1 LAADRFAD
9 LGGPVLAWSTITYG
23 AVVSAVL
30 ATAAAALLTRSGRIP
45 VALTVGLCA
54 LVGPFAW
61 NAILRATHAGEFFTD
76 APLVV
81 LPASWQDT
89 GSGVFTI
96 ALAALALGFGPLAG
110 APARRVAV
118 LAGVAGLIAFAV
130 DVYLY

>member
-1 LAADRFAD
+1 MAPRSRRR
-9 LGGPVLAWSTITYG
+9 P
-23 AVVSAVL
+23 
-30 ATAAAALLTRSGRIP
+30 ATPCALLTPTGRLP
-45 VALTVGLCA
+45 ASLTVGLCA
-54 LVGPFAW
+54 LAGPFAW
-61 NAILRATHAGEFFTD
+61 NAILRATHAREFFTD

-110 APARRVAV
+110 APARRTAV

>member
-1 LAADRFAD
+1 M
-9 LGGPVLAWSTITYG
+9 LAWSTIAYG

-30 ATAAAALLTRSGRIP
+30 ATGAAALLMRTGRLP

-54 LVGPFAW
+54 LAGPFAW
-61 NAILRATHAGEFFTD
+61 NAILRATHAREFFTD

-89 GSGVFTI
+89 GSGVFTL
-96 ALAALALGFGPLAG
+96 ALAALALGFGPLARE
-110 APARRVAV
+110 PARRAAV
-118 LAGVAGLIAFAV
+118 LAGVCGLIAFAV

>member
-1 LAADRFAD
+1 M
-9 LGGPVLAWSTITYG
+9 LAWSTIAYG

-30 ATAAAALLTRSGRIP
+30 ATGAAALLMRTRRRQ

-54 LVGPFAW
+54 LAGPLMW
-61 NAILRATHAGEFFTD
+61 NSILRATHAREFFTD

-110 APARRVAV
+110 APARRTAV